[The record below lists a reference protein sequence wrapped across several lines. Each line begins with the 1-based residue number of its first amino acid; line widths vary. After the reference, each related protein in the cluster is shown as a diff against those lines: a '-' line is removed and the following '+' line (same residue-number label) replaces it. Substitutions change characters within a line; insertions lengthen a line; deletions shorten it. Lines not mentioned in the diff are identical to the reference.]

1 MSTFDKRE
9 DNFEKKFAHDEELR
23 FKAHARRDKL
33 LGRWAAG
40 LLGKTGA
47 AEADYVERLVAAEVA
62 GSGDDGIF
70 KRIRADFDA
79 AGVTQSD
86 HQIRRTM
93 DELLAK
99 AASEIATSD

>member
-23 FKAHARRDKL
+23 FKAHARRDKM
-33 LGRWAAG
+33 LGVWAAG
-40 LLGKTGA
+40 LLGKSGGDINA
-47 AEADYVERLVAAEVA
+47 YVEKLLTAEVS

-70 KRIRADFDA
+70 ARIRADFDA
-79 AGVTQSD
+79 AGVAQSD

-99 AASEIATSD
+99 AVSEIGAEG